1 MIREKEIEEVKTL
14 VQTHAAYC
22 SKIWRVDFGYENY
35 EPEVHTFY
43 IRDHQVTGREELQFR
58 HLVELEENIQA
69 KLGSR
74 YKVGIIYHAASS
86 E

>member
-1 MIREKEIEEVKTL
+1 MIREKEIQEVKAL
-14 VQTHAAYC
+14 VRDHAEYC
-22 SKIWRVDFGYENY
+22 SKIWRVDFDYENY

-58 HLVELEENIQA
+58 HLVELEEAIQT
-69 KLGSR
+69 KLGDR
-74 YKVGIIYHAASS
+74 YKVGIVYHEIPS